1 MKTKST
7 DELFDTLL
15 KADHIDTYLK
25 ADSGNLIDR
34 SISSLLTT
42 ILEKKGL
49 VKSDVIHKTE
59 MSEVMGYQIFSGVR
73 KPSRDSLISICIAM
87 QLTLDEAQE
96 VLKHA
101 GFGQLY
107 PRNVRDS
114 ILIHGI
120 HKKQTVPQINEV
132 LFDHGE
138 KTLNQ

>member
-7 DELFDTLL
+7 DELLDTLI
-15 KADHIDTYLK
+15 KADNIDTYLT
-25 ADSGNLIDR
+25 ADSEHFIDR
-34 SISSLLTT
+34 TIAALLTT

-49 VKSDVIHKTE
+49 VKSEVIHKTE

-87 QLTLDEAQE
+87 QLELEEVQE
-96 VLKHA
+96 LLKYA
-101 GFGQLY
+101 GFGLLY
-107 PRNVRDS
+107 PRSIRDS

-120 HKKQTVPQINEV
+120 CKKQTIPQINMI
-132 LFDHGE
+132 LFDHSE

>member
-7 DELFDTLL
+7 DELLDTLK
-15 KADHIDTYLK
+15 KADSIDTYLT
-25 ADSGNLIDR
+25 ADSRNFIDR
-34 SISSLLTT
+34 SVSALLTT
-42 ILEKKGL
+42 ILEKKEL

-87 QLTLDEAQE
+87 QLELEEAQE
-96 VLKHA
+96 LLKHA
-101 GFGQLY
+101 GFALLY
-107 PRNVRDS
+107 PRNIRDS

-120 HKKQTVPQINEV
+120 CKKQTVPQINEV